1 MASSK
6 TEKIVKLAKE
16 KTQEKER
23 LALQAVEGLLG
34 EGQKVSFYSV
44 AKQTGLSK
52 TFLYKNDSV
61 RQVIESAREGVVGE
75 SEPKLAEQ
83 TVKPER
89 ILDEIARL
97 KTVDPG
103 SYEKIRSA
111 LLNEHPPTTEHQE

>member
-23 LALQAVEGLLG
+23 LALQAVEELVN
-34 EGQKVSFYSV
+34 EGQKVSFYSI

-52 TFLYKNDSV
+52 TFLYNNDSV
-61 RQVIESAREGVVGE
+61 RQVIEGAREGIAGE
-75 SEPKLAEQ
+75 QEPQ
-83 TVKPER
+83 SPGQSVKPER

-97 KTVDPG
+97 KSTDPE

-111 LLNEHPPTTEHQE
+111 LLNEHPPTTEHQG